1 MSSLLDRSSGDLI
14 PPDVAVDSQAVI
26 DHVLTGR
33 PLDAEIA
40 RRVADR
46 AERIRQR
53 LFQEHGLVD
62 IAVPAIRELRGP
74 LPES

>member
-1 MSSLLDRSSGDLI
+1 MSSLLDRSSGDHI
-14 PPDVAVDSQAVI
+14 PPDEAADNQAVI

-40 RRVADR
+40 RRIEER

-53 LFQEHGLVD
+53 IFQEHGLVD
-62 IAVPAIRELRGP
+62 IGVPAIRELRGP